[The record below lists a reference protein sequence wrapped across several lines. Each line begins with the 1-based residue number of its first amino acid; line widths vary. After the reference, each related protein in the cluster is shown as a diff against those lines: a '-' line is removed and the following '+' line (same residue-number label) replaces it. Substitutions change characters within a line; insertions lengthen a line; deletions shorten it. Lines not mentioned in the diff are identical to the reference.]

1 MGFVLFD
8 VFSLVL
14 YLADIASDIML
25 LVGYSNSGDWFWF
38 ILSFLFV
45 LLPSLV
51 VNCFSFSAYLG
62 TGLSNMEMIV
72 RFIFA
77 ILQISPVIRYV
88 QLCLSLL
95 LQLYLTLS
103 KKACFPCYSR
113 IYVSDRYNVRSLLC
127 TIFIA

>member
-1 MGFVLFD
+1 MILSNKVNSSRHCAVRAYYGEINHCNTTASVLPNLTNMCSVLFD
-8 VFSLVL
+8 VISLVL

-51 VNCFSFSAYLG
+51 VNCFSFSAYLD
-62 TGLSNMEMIV
+62 TGLSNLEMIV

-77 ILQISPVIRYV
+77 IL
-88 QLCLSLL
+88 
-95 LQLYLTLS
+95 
-103 KKACFPCYSR
+103 
-113 IYVSDRYNVRSLLC
+113 
-127 TIFIA
+127 